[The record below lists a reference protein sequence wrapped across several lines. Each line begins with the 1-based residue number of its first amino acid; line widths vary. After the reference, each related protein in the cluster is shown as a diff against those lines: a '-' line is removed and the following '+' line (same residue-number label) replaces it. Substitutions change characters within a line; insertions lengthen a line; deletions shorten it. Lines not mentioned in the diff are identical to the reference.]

1 MSVNATMTV
10 STSPSSI
17 CTRSCSTLSRCGCRL
32 VIDSYLSSWAG
43 SHEPPEQGCGV
54 VAVTL
59 HDAARLVG
67 VPGEDGLRDRRVLLA
82 RVVDVA
88 VEHRDRAEHLVQPDL
103 YVRHSV
109 DQQRR
114 LGQRRDREVELGVG
128 LPVHG

>member
-1 MSVNATMTV
+1 MSVNATITV
-10 STSPSSI
+10 SMSPSSI
-17 CTRSCSTLSRCGCRL
+17 RTRSCSRLSRWGCRW

-59 HDAARLVG
+59 HDPSRLGG
-67 VPGEDGLRDRRVLLA
+67 VAGEDGFHDRGVLLA

-88 VEHRDRAEHLVQPDL
+88 VEDRDRAEHLVQPDL
-103 YVRHSV
+103 HARHRV

-114 LGQRRDREVELGVG
+114 L
-128 LPVHG
+128 